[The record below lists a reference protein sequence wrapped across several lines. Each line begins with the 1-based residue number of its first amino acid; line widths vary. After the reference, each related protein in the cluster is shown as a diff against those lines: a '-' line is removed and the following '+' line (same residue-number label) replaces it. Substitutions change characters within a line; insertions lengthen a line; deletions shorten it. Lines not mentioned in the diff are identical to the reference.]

1 LKVEVVEEI
10 VKALG
15 ERPKSVREI
24 AREVGVGWKTC
35 SRYLESLRGLG
46 LVVEV
51 KTAKGSLYTTH
62 GSRRAKLLTVPRV
75 RVGASFELID
85 EGPPSMGEVED
96 LT

>member
-1 LKVEVVEEI
+1 LKVEVIGEI
-10 VKALG
+10 VKALS

-35 SRYLESLRGLG
+35 SRYLKSLRRLG

-51 KTAKGSLYTTH
+51 KTAKGSLNTIH

-75 RVGASFELID
+75 RMDTSFEPKDSPWVLNHYERD
-85 EGPPSMGEVED
+85 
-96 LT
+96 

>member
-1 LKVEVVEEI
+1 
-10 VKALG
+10 
-15 ERPKSVREI
+15 
-24 AREVGVGWKTC
+24 
-35 SRYLESLRGLG
+35 
-46 LVVEV
+46 V

>member
-1 LKVEVVEEI
+1 MKAEVIGEI

-24 AREVGVGWKTC
+24 ASEVGVGWKTC
-35 SRYLESLRGLG
+35 SRYLMSLKEVG

-51 KTAKGSLYTTH
+51 KTTKGSLYTTH
-62 GSRRAKLLTVPRV
+62 VSRRVKLLTVPRV
-75 RVGASFELID
+75 RVGISFELID
-85 EGPPSMGEVED
+85 EGPPPMGEVQD